1 MLHKFNV
8 PTAALCHSGNPG
20 DIPGVSWSR
29 SQLTSVSEYSL
40 CFETSKI
47 ASCLRGSPAS
57 PAHGNLPSANFE
69 NSPSA
74 NFAKPIAKRSVLV
87 LQGGKEGGKE
97 GEGGKQGAQ
106 YLCFLSLSRAWAFQ
120 QRWLPLRRG
129 RLPPP
134 ILLVQALAMPSGWL
148 PMTSPT
154 QPLHETSSY
163 RISGVSPDH
172 CHACNLRSF
181 AAKMAASILRTTT
194 YS

>member
-1 MLHKFNV
+1 MFVSSACVTCCFACL
-8 PTAALCHSGNPG
+8 AALYNSLLLPGYYTHAPREQNTKQNHRLVDSEDPG

-40 CFETSKI
+40 CFETGKI

-106 YLCFLSLSRAWAFQ
+106 YLCFLSLSRAWQ
-120 QRWLPLRRG
+120 LTWTSRNTSKRW
-129 RLPPP
+129 
-134 ILLVQALAMPSGWL
+134 M
-148 PMTSPT
+148 
-154 QPLHETSSY
+154 
-163 RISGVSPDH
+163 
-172 CHACNLRSF
+172 
-181 AAKMAASILRTTT
+181 
-194 YS
+194 

>member
-1 MLHKFNV
+1 MSH
-8 PTAALCHSGNPG
+8 AALRASRLCIIVCYYTHTPEAQMAGAPHENKTTDHSEDPG

-97 GEGGKQGAQ
+97 GEGGKQGAR
-106 YLCFLSLSRAWAFQ
+106 YLCFLSLSRAW
-120 QRWLPLRRG
+120 PRRG
-129 RLPPP
+129 K
-134 ILLVQALAMPSGWL
+134 
-148 PMTSPT
+148 
-154 QPLHETSSY
+154 HE
-163 RISGVSPDH
+163 
-172 CHACNLRSF
+172 RSV
-181 AAKMAASILRTTT
+181 AGRGR
-194 YS
+194 